1 MERIITSIFLA
12 GGVFFLSNTSFV
24 FCQEALPV
32 QTAPEMSLWLSRIER
47 ERAIDSGFQLA
58 QERVIL
64 EEMEQ
69 SRHTQFKLEEFFR
82 RNVNPYLE
90 IEEAYD
96 DNIFLNPTRKKDFI
110 TTFTPGVK
118 INLATEDSLLEIDAG
133 AKLTSYAVHPFMNSQ
148 DPYFRLAWDKYFNR
162 YHLNLK
168 EHFKKDM
175 ELRSDFIAG
184 AEGKERYL
192 FNDFN
197 FIFGAEYNRLA
208 FDLGARRYDY
218 FYDKEFKKEN
228 NYNENIFSLTGYTNL
243 APKTRLLFEYDHGI
257 ILYPEHPFPSRNC
270 RYDEGWVGLKG
281 DITPKIIGIAKV
293 GYQYRVYR
301 ARADWDQPIA
311 SIDLVYNF
319 KERTSF
325 SLKVEDNAEQS
336 LSESENYYELM
347 KVDIGMNHRFAF
359 NPKLG
364 LGIGGFYE
372 DDDYPA
378 SSGTK
383 RNDKIYSL
391 RGLFRYDLQRWL
403 FASLGYTFT
412 ERDSNLDEN
421 DYVDH
426 IFSLKLKGS
435 F

>member
-1 MERIITSIFLA
+1 ME
-12 GGVFFLSNTSFV
+12 
-24 FCQEALPV
+24 E
-32 QTAPEMSLWLSRIER
+32 
-47 ERAIDSGFQLA
+47 
-58 QERVIL
+58 
-64 EEMEQ
+64 
-69 SRHTQFKLEEFFR
+69 SRHTQFKMEEFFR

-90 IEEAYD
+90 IEEAYN
-96 DNIFLNPTRKKDFI
+96 DNIYLLPNRKDDYI

-118 INLATEDSLLEIDAG
+118 INLAGEDSLLEIDG
-133 AKLTSYAVHPFMNSQ
+133 GVKLTSYARYPQMNSQ
-148 DPYFRLAWDKYFNR
+148 DPYFGLLWDKYFNR
-162 YHLNLK
+162 YHLNLA
-168 EHFKKDM
+168 EHFKKDT
-175 ELRSDFIAG
+175 EVQSDFTAG
-184 AEGKERYL
+184 LEGQQEYL

-197 FIFGAEYNRLA
+197 LLFGAEYNRLS

-218 FYDKEFKKEN
+218 FYRGDYKKEN
-228 NYNENIFSLTGYTNL
+228 SYNENIFSLTGYTSL

-270 RYDEGWVGLKG
+270 HYDQAWAGLKG